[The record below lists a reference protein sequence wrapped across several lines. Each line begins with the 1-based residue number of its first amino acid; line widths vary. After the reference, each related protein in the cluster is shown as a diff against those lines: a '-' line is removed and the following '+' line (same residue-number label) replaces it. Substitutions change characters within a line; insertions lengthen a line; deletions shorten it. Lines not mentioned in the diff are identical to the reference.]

1 MANYKEARVKLI
13 NKYTTK
19 QIKICSENKTRTTL
33 RITKKYFQDK
43 ELSHELIFTK
53 KQKTKIRN
61 VFINNTWVDRKLR

>member
-1 MANYKEARVKLI
+1 MANYAEARVKLI
-13 NKYTTK
+13 NKYATK

-43 ELSHELIFTK
+43 ELSHELTFTK
-53 KQKTKIRN
+53 RQKTKIRN